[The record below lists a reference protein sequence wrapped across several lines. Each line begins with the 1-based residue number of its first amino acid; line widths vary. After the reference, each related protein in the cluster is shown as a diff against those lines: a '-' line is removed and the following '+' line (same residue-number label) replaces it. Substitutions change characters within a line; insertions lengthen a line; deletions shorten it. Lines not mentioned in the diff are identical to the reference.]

1 MGISSLTLL
10 SSSMLS
16 LAARAVLSTDKCDCK
31 VGRYTYMH
39 MYLCPCVCASGEMC
53 CDLCGDEGAVAA
65 CASHPRTEVSVLKGR
80 SKTLS
85 SPPYPIA
92 ASNQHLPSHRA
103 SSTSQSAS
111 RCVPHCPAH
120 RRTFEGEG
128 TVIGIPAEM
137 LDERGALSPEIEMY
151 ADGVS
156 SYIKGGHVVWG
167 LAVTFILIK
176 KGQGANVCCG
186 PIAAPN
192 GGRGEE
198 NQVLVALTFLF
209 LFSCANLRTF

>member
-1 MGISSLTLL
+1 M
-10 SSSMLS
+10 
-16 LAARAVLSTDKCDCK
+16 
-31 VGRYTYMH
+31 
-39 MYLCPCVCASGEMC
+39 
-53 CDLCGDEGAVAA
+53 
-65 CASHPRTEVSVLKGR
+65 
-80 SKTLS
+80 
-85 SPPYPIA
+85 
-92 ASNQHLPSHRA
+92 
-103 SSTSQSAS
+103 
-111 RCVPHCPAH
+111 
-120 RRTFEGEG
+120 
-128 TVIGIPAEM
+128 IGIPAEM